1 MDTKGAIRA
10 LHANYNRVLLTLPSS
25 CFPTEALEY
34 RLGFTRL
41 PHLRTQLAAISNGRT
56 EIPTLLPQ
64 NSIPSSNCK
73 NIYAPYTHKLPHLYP
88 PTNSTPPPINLPSPT
103 LNQTFDQFLSF
114 QPEWVQLLLHTLHH
128 DLPYPDIFNLLIDPS
143 THPTAVCDGSVLHSQ
158 GTFGWVLATGTPP
171 CTLIQCSGPAFG
183 ACMDSFRAEAY
194 GLLSLT
200 TLLHL
205 LSTYFHHPLPPT
217 SLWCDNLAVVN
228 TVNKLTN
235 RQRPTF
241 PNETLRPSWDILQAV
256 CKHFTN
262 HPDLTLQHVKGHQDQ
277 KASLQDLPFPA
288 KLNIAAD
295 KLATEFQHVSSH
307 VDGQGPLIPGTGC
320 HLRINRQV
328 IPSHQRRNLR
338 RRRGGKALLQ
348 YIQTKHQLSSENV
361 DQIDWESHT
370 HAIHTFRQKSPAF
383 IIKFLHKWLPVGR
396 QVYRYNPTAYASRCP
411 SCDCHEEDF
420 KHAFCCP
427 ARHSW
432 QSNLRRDLLKLFDS
446 SHTNQVL
453 QDLLLN
459 GLHHW
464 FRDTPQPPASPG
476 ERYNTLV
483 ESQSSIGWNQLIF
496 GRWSQLWAHHQLEH
510 LRRNNITI
518 TTYNH
523 GTGWSTKIILLIW
536 THFHE
541 AWIIRNQAL
550 HGHDQQTRQLAR
562 LNQAQ
567 YKIRALYKLRTQ
579 CTRFVQTRWFY
590 RSPEEHF
597 QREPKASHLENWI
610 ALNETRIIAHVAYN
624 QSNQNH
630 KQPTITDYFPTTDPA
645 VEPPDNIII
654 PRFASLTNAPL
665 TREPGGSAGDEP
677 RAHR

>member
-1 MDTKGAIRA
+1 M
-10 LHANYNRVLLTLPSS
+10 
-25 CFPTEALEY
+25 
-34 RLGFTRL
+34 
-41 PHLRTQLAAISNGRT
+41 
-56 EIPTLLPQ
+56 
-64 NSIPSSNCK
+64 
-73 NIYAPYTHKLPHLYP
+73 
-88 PTNSTPPPINLPSPT
+88 
-103 LNQTFDQFLSF
+103 
-114 QPEWVQLLLHTLHH
+114 
-128 DLPYPDIFNLLIDPS
+128 
-143 THPTAVCDGSVLHSQ
+143 
-158 GTFGWVLATGTPP
+158 
-171 CTLIQCSGPAFG
+171 
-183 ACMDSFRAEAY
+183 
-194 GLLSLT
+194 
-200 TLLHL
+200 
-205 LSTYFHHPLPPT
+205 
-217 SLWCDNLAVVN
+217 
-228 TVNKLTN
+228 
-235 RQRPTF
+235 
-241 PNETLRPSWDILQAV
+241 
-256 CKHFTN
+256 
-262 HPDLTLQHVKGHQDQ
+262 
-277 KASLQDLPFPA
+277 
-288 KLNIAAD
+288 
-295 KLATEFQHVSSH
+295 
-307 VDGQGPLIPGTGC
+307 
-320 HLRINRQV
+320 
-328 IPSHQRRNLR
+328 
-338 RRRGGKALLQ
+338 
-348 YIQTKHQLSSENV
+348 
-361 DQIDWESHT
+361 
-370 HAIHTFRQKSPAF
+370 
-383 IIKFLHKWLPVGR
+383 
-396 QVYRYNPTAYASRCP
+396 
-411 SCDCHEEDF
+411 
-420 KHAFCCP
+420 
-427 ARHSW
+427 
-432 QSNLRRDLLKLFDS
+432 
-446 SHTNQVL
+446 L

-624 QSNQNH
+624 QANQNH

-654 PRFASLTNAPL
+654 PRFASLSKAPL
-665 TREPGGSAGDEP
+665 TREPGGSAGDEL